1 MMKDK
6 GVLPTTARIEA
17 FSDGVIAIIITIMVL
32 ELRLPEN
39 IYSTHSLMGIVEFI
53 SPKVL
58 SYLLSFTVVA
68 ILLVNH
74 HAIMR
79 LAPHA
84 TTGLYWWNA
93 HLLFWTSLIP
103 FATAT
108 MGANPFEPSAV
119 AFYGLLMCAVSV
131 AFGLLHGYA
140 ERLSVSVRRMQ
151 LRNYFDIGKDILSS
165 ILYAVG
171 AALAFLSV
179 YLAIAIFVVISA
191 AYFLPSYGE
200 HRYSTKG

>member
-1 MMKDK
+1 MRNETPA
-6 GVLPTTARIEA
+6 LPSTNRIEA
-17 FSDGVIAIIITIMVL
+17 FSDGVIAIVITIMVL
-32 ELRLPEN
+32 ELKLPEN
-39 IYSTHSLMGIVEFI
+39 IYATHSLMGIIDLI

-58 SYLLSFTVVA
+58 SYMLSFVVVA

-74 HAIMR
+74 HAVMR

-93 HLLFWTSLIP
+93 NLLFWTSLVP

-108 MGANPFEPSAV
+108 MGSNPFEPSAV
-119 AFYGLLMCAVSV
+119 AFYGLLMCAVSI
-131 AFGLLHGYA
+131 AFALLHGYA
-140 ERLSVSVRRMQ
+140 ERLSISVRRTR
-151 LRNYFDIGKDILSS
+151 LRNYFDIGKDIVSS
-165 ILYAVG
+165 MLYAIG
-171 AALAFLSV
+171 AGLAFLSV
-179 YLAIAIFVVISA
+179 YIAFAIFVAISA

>member
-140 ERLSVSVRRMQ
+140 ERLSVSVGRW
-151 LRNYFDIGKDILSS
+151 G
-165 ILYAVG
+165 VG
-171 AALAFLSV
+171 LFLVFGFVLVWWLVLGVGGGVAFLSV